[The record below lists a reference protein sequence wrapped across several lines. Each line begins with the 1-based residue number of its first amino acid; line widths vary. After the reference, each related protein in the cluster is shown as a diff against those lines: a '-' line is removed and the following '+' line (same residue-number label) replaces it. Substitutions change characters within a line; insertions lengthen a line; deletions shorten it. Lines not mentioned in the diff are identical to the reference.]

1 MLQWVC
7 PFFFFFFTKN
17 SDIAFKIFESHAEEY
32 CIVGNCAGIR
42 WLTLLICN
50 NIMLHMSSSHFTWIT
65 WLKSTELLWFSAVLK
80 QVSAKAKR
88 PIDLF
93 FFFFFSL
100 GMLNQF
106 FCFFGTLQYRK
117 WIEMSGQWKKQHRK
131 RIFMN
136 WWAESWAGSSRVGS
150 VSGQIPYAGSPH
162 FLAVFKTD
170 GSCYT
175 SQRKP
180 GTSQLVVKETC
191 TITRHQLRSPDTQS
205 PDN

>member
-1 MLQWVC
+1 MGEEKTSKWLPKMICGVSCIFKISLCQCACKGISSTALFTIILEMRFFRTHLSSFYLIVRNLLIFDA
-7 PFFFFFFTKN
+7 PMSMSFFFFFFTKN

-93 FFFFFSL
+93 FFLLFFR
-100 GMLNQF
+100 
-106 FCFFGTLQYRK
+106 Y
-117 WIEMSGQWKKQHRK
+117 
-131 RIFMN
+131 
-136 WWAESWAGSSRVGS
+136 AES
-150 VSGQIPYAGSPH
+150 I
-162 FLAVFKTD
+162 FLFLWN
-170 GSCYT
+170 T
-175 SQRKP
+175 S
-180 GTSQLVVKETC
+180 
-191 TITRHQLRSPDTQS
+191 I
-205 PDN
+205 